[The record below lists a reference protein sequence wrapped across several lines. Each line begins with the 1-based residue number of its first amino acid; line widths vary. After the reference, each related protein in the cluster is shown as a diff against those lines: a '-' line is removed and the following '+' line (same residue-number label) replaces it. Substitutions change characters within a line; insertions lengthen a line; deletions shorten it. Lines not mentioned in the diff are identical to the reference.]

1 MESIYEMTQKIK
13 VLARLHKREVRDNAC
28 FCTSFELSVMCNKD
42 HYHVL
47 RDIDDVLEELKPKF
61 TDLNFGLVRKN
72 QCDSNGK
79 LKRDFRLFRETY
91 YDDKGEKR
99 TLYLLDEVMFL
110 TMLNRYKSHIRYCMA
125 MYYWC
130 VKESEEY
137 TFDELVKFSTKT
149 LQHAKKSKENWD
161 AYMKWHNK
169 LVALH
174 GYEDY
179 DQEFRDNYETTPRH
193 IIRNDEWDWFKEQ
206 EHGFDKL
213 FEELG
218 IVTDGKEGFYSYKVS
233 EALDK
238 RHDNVIRD
246 IRNIKDN
253 LKEYGMSET
262 KLDETFRE
270 LERKDSRG
278 KTVPYFKMDFVG
290 FLVLLGQY
298 KTEVNYRLAKVYVM
312 MNRLVICYERL
323 IITDTDLIEEA
334 LEVNKKVDKA
344 LQRGEE

>member
-13 VLARLHKREVRDNAC
+13 VLARLHKREMRDNAC
-28 FCTSFELSVMCNKD
+28 FCTSFELSIMCNKD
-42 HYHVL
+42 HHHVL
-47 RDIDDVLEELKPKF
+47 RDIDDVFEELKNKVAEL
-61 TDLNFGLVRKN
+61 TFGLVRKN
-72 QCDSNGK
+72 QYDSNGK
-79 LKRDFRLFRETY
+79 LKRDFRLVRESY

-99 TLYLLDEVMFL
+99 TLYMLDEVMFL
-110 TMLNRYKSHIRYCMA
+110 TMMNRYKSHIRYCMA

-149 LQHAKKSKENWD
+149 LRHAKKSKENWD

-169 LVALH
+169 LITLH

-193 IIRNDEWDWFKEQ
+193 VIRNDEWDWFKEQ
-206 EHGFDKL
+206 ERGFDKL

-218 IVTDGKEGFYSYKVS
+218 INVEGKEGFYSYKVS
-233 EALDK
+233 EALGK

-246 IRNIKDN
+246 IRKICDN
-253 LKEYGMSET
+253 LVAHGMS
-262 KLDETFRE
+262 KSQIDEAFLE
-270 LERKDSRG
+270 LERKDNSG
-278 KTVPYFKMDFVG
+278 KMVPYFKMDYVG

-298 KTEVNYRLAKVYVM
+298 NTEVNYRLAKIYVM

-323 IITDTDLIEEA
+323 IITDADLIEEA
-334 LEVNKKVDKA
+334 LEVNKKVDIA
-344 LQRGEE
+344 LERGEE